1 LKATVSTLWSRVV
14 RRSVTELTRVAC
26 VLALLG
32 LFIMVYPLLFPG
44 ALTVVL
50 SMGLGH
56 TLGIAAFACYLLA
69 VIVDLA
75 QRRAD

>member
-1 LKATVSTLWSRVV
+1 MKAAVQNLWARVA
-14 RRSVTELTRVAC
+14 RRSVAELTRVAC

-32 LFIMVYPLLFPG
+32 LAVMMYPLLFPG

-56 TLGIAAFACYLLA
+56 ALGIGAFACYLLA
-69 VIVDLA
+69 VILDLA
-75 QRRAD
+75 RRRVE

>member
-1 LKATVSTLWSRVV
+1 
-14 RRSVTELTRVAC
+14 
-26 VLALLG
+26 VLALVG
-32 LFIMVYPLLFPG
+32 LLVMIWPLLFPG

-50 SMGLGH
+50 SMALGH

-75 QRRAD
+75 RRRAD

>member
-1 LKATVSTLWSRVV
+1 MKAATGTLWARIAA
-14 RRSVTELTRVAC
+14 RSVTELTRVAC
-26 VLALLG
+26 VLALVG
-32 LFIMVYPLLFPG
+32 LLVMIWPLLFPG

-50 SMGLGH
+50 SMALGH

-75 QRRAD
+75 RRRAD